1 MLASRVVSSVVQRQ
15 VKYVTPVPP
24 ADAGGVVADVYA
36 QAAEEMRLVTPP
48 LLLHSPAPEA
58 LAAYWMLMREPL
70 MTGGAVDRMAKEAV
84 AAAVSVSTICPY
96 CVDMHSAGMYA
107 DADAD
112 DAEAIVADRVENV
125 ADPRIRA
132 LAGWARNAHLPDAP
146 VDLTLTAAERAELVG
161 VVVSFHYLTRMVNVF
176 LSSFLVPPRLTPA
189 ARRRV
194 KHGIGRLLGRTLRE
208 SHPAGRSVSLLPP
221 AELPAD
227 AGWAVGNEAVA
238 QATARAYAALEAAGE
253 RALSPEVRAV
263 VRRRLGRWRG
273 EETGLSR
280 QWCEDLVDHLS
291 EPDRAAGRL
300 ALLTAFASYQVD
312 EEVVAEFRRH
322 HPGDRQLVEA
332 VGWASLV
339 AARQVGALHLP
350 TDPRPAAT
358 PPAPHPA
365 GG

>member
-15 VKYVTPVPP
+15 VKYVTPVTP
-24 ADAGGVVADVYA
+24 AEAGGVVAAVYR
-36 QAAEEMRLVTPP
+36 QAVEEMRLVTPP
-48 LLLHSPAPEA
+48 LLLHSPSPEA
-58 LAAYWMLMREPL
+58 LAAFWMLMREPL

-125 ADPRIRA
+125 ADPRIRR
-132 LAGWARNAHLPDAP
+132 LATWGRNAHVPDATADP
-146 VDLTLTAAERAELVG
+146 DLDPAERAELVG

-189 ARRRV
+189 AKRRV

-208 SHPAGRSVSLLPP
+208 AHPPGRSVSLLPD
-221 AELPAD
+221 ADLPAD
-227 AGWAVGNEAVA
+227 AGWAVGNDAVA
-238 QATARAYAALEAAGE
+238 GAAARSYAALAAAGE
-253 RALSPEVRAV
+253 RALAPAVREVV
-263 VRRRLGRWRG
+263 LGRLDRWRG

-280 QWCEDLVDHLS
+280 QWCEDLVDGLS

-300 ALLTAFASYQVD
+300 ALLTALASYQVD
-312 EEVVAEFRRH
+312 EEVVTEFRRH
-322 HPGDRQLVEA
+322 HPDDRQLVEA
-332 VGWASLV
+332 VAWAGFV
-339 AARQVGALHLP
+339 AARRVGALHLP
-350 TDPRPAAT
+350 TPY
-358 PPAPHPA
+358 PA
-365 GG
+365 GGSTTR

>member
-1 MLASRVVSSVVQRQ
+1 
-15 VKYVTPVPP
+15 
-24 ADAGGVVADVYA
+24 
-36 QAAEEMRLVTPP
+36 
-48 LLLHSPAPEA
+48 
-58 LAAYWMLMREPL
+58 
-70 MTGGAVDRMAKEAV
+70 V

-112 DAEAIVADRVENV
+112 DAEAIVADRAEDV
-125 ADPRIRA
+125 ADPRIRR
-132 LAGWARNAHLPDAP
+132 LATWARHAHVPGAVPDP
-146 VDLTLTAAERAELVG
+146 GFPPPERAELVG

-176 LSSFLVPPRLTPA
+176 LASFLVPPRLTPA

-208 SHPAGRSVSLLPP
+208 AHQPARSVPLLPD

-227 AGWAVGNEAVA
+227 AGWAVGDEAVA

-253 RALSPEVRAV
+253 RSLSPEVRAV
-263 VRRRLGRWRG
+263 VRRRLARWRG

-280 QWCEDLVDHLS
+280 QWCEDLVDHLA

-322 HPGDRQLVEA
+322 HPADRQLVEA
-332 VGWASLV
+332 VAWASLV

-350 TDPRPAAT
+350 P
-358 PPAPHPA
+358 PHPTA
-365 GG
+365 P

>member
-24 ADAGGVVADVYA
+24 AEAGGVVAAVYA
-36 QAAEEMRLVTPP
+36 QAAEEQRLVTPP
-48 LLLHSPAPEA
+48 LLLHSPAPDT

-70 MTGGAVDRMAKEAV
+70 MTGGVVDRMAKEAV

-125 ADPRIRA
+125 ADPRIRR
-132 LAGWARNAHLPDAP
+132 LATWARNAHLPDTAVELP
-146 VDLTLTAAERAELVG
+146 LTGAERAELVG
-161 VVVSFHYLTRMVNVF
+161 VVVGFHYLTRMVNVF

-208 SHPAGRSVSLLPP
+208 SYEPGRSVSLLP
-221 AELPAD
+221 AADLPDD
-227 AGWAVGNEAVA
+227 AAWAAGNEAVA
-238 QATARAYAALEAAGE
+238 EAAARSYAALGAAGGRSLSPVV
-253 RALSPEVRAV
+253 RALVLE
-263 VRRRLGRWRG
+263 RLRGWRG

-280 QWCEDLVDHLS
+280 QWCEDLVDGLP

-300 ALLTAFASYQVD
+300 TLLTALASYQVD
-312 EEVVAEFRRH
+312 EEVVTEFRRH
-322 HPGDRQLVEA
+322 HPEDRALVEA
-332 VGWASLV
+332 VAWASFV
-339 AARQVGALHLP
+339 TARQIGAYHLP
-350 TDPRPAAT
+350 PGGPAD
-358 PPAPHPA
+358 H
-365 GG
+365 